1 MDTVF
6 DITKF
11 GAHGDGE
18 HLNTQAIQ
26 SAVDEAARRGG
37 TVYVPAG
44 TFLTGTVEL
53 KSRVTLELHP
63 AATILGSPDI
73 GDYRQTAETVDED
86 RRPWHLLMAR
96 NASAVTLRG
105 GTIDGNGPAF
115 WEPTVGDN
123 PVTAVP
129 AREPD
134 PDRAALTWIRANKE
148 ARPSPMI
155 DFSHCRDVRIVDT
168 KITNSAGWNLHMHCC
183 DRVWIRGVDLDANL
197 LGPNNDGFDITGC
210 RDVMIS
216 DCHLSCC
223 DDAIVLKTTEDS
235 RSVERITVT
244 NCVLRTRCAALKL
257 GANESFHDFRQITFS
272 NCVVYESNRAVG
284 LYSLQGA
291 VIEDLTISN
300 IVCDTR
306 APFLFN
312 RPIHLDVRRQS
323 PDSRHG
329 AIRNVI
335 ISQVVARTDGRILM
349 TSEDPEGLENIVLR
363 DIRLVCP
370 VLDDPS
376 AGSDPAVGGT
386 QFSNSCLD
394 ARAAK
399 AAVVVE
405 NARGLVLE
413 NVSVQWP
420 DGRGTD
426 GWNPPLKAAN
436 GTTKLFKRSEF
447 ASSGEPAFHF
457 LWARSLSGGYG
468 HCPGA
473 AASSPEIPLF
483 VLENCEGW
491 ASQK

>member
-1 MDTVF
+1 MDTSF
-6 DITKF
+6 DITRF
-11 GAHGDGE
+11 GALGDGA

-26 SAVDEAARRGG
+26 SAVDEAARTGG

-53 KSRVTLELHP
+53 KSGVTLELHP
-63 AATILGSPDI
+63 SAKLLGSPRI
-73 GDYRQTAETVDED
+73 ADYRQVSETEDAD

-96 NASAVTLRG
+96 DASAVTVRG

-115 WEPTVGDN
+115 WEPTVGDD
-123 PVTAVP
+123 PLTVVP

-134 PDRAALTWIRANKE
+134 PARAALTWIRANKAE
-148 ARPSPMI
+148 RPSPMI

-168 KITNSAGWNLHMHCC
+168 RITNGAGWNLHMHCC

-223 DDAIVLKTTEDS
+223 DDAIVLKTTKDS
-235 RSVERITVT
+235 RSVERVTVT

-272 NCVVYESNRAVG
+272 NCVVFESNRAVG
-284 LYSLQGA
+284 LYSFDGA

-312 RPIHLDVRRQS
+312 RPIHLDVRRKG
-323 PDSRHG
+323 PGTRHG
-329 AIRNVI
+329 AIRNVL
-335 ISQVVARTDGRILM
+335 ISQIVARTDGRILM
-349 TSEDPEGLENIVLR
+349 TSEEPNGLDNIVLR
-363 DIRLVCP
+363 DIRIVCP

-376 AGSDPAVGGT
+376 PGGDPAVGGA
-386 QFSNSCLD
+386 QFSNCSLD
-394 ARAAK
+394 ARAAM
-399 AAVVVE
+399 AAVVAE

-413 NVSVQWP
+413 NVSVRWP
-420 DGRGTD
+420 DGSDTE

-436 GTTKLFKRSEF
+436 GTTRLFTREEF
-447 ASSGEPAFHF
+447 TASGAPQFHF
-457 LWARSLSGGYG
+457 LWARGLSGGYG
-468 HCPGA
+468 RCPA
-473 AASSPEIPLF
+473 ATTSSPEVPLY
-483 VLENCEGW
+483 VLDNCEDW
-491 ASQK
+491 AWLE